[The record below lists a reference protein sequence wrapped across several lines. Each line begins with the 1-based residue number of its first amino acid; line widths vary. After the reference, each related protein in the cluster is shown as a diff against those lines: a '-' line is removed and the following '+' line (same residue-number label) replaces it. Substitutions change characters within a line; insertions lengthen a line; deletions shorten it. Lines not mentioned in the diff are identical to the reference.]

1 MYFWLPYASA
11 AVANSVTVFA
21 RYFCGDHLPS
31 HAIGFSLMDKDKDGY
46 ITLKDLRTLCNELN
60 LVLRQEELDDMILQ
74 ADMDGNG
81 KVSKEEFL
89 QIMLKTSLYAE
100 HV

>member
-1 MYFWLPYASA
+1 MS
-11 AVANSVTVFA
+11 
-21 RYFCGDHLPS
+21 CQGDSYDMHEE
-31 HAIGFSLMDKDKDGY
+31 IIKGFSLMDKDKDGY

>member
-1 MYFWLPYASA
+1 MGITF
-11 AVANSVTVFA
+11 
-21 RYFCGDHLPS
+21 DPS

-46 ITLKDLRTLCNELN
+46 ITLKDLCTLCNELN
-60 LVLRQEELDDMILQ
+60 FVLRQEELDDMILQ

-81 KVSKEEFL
+81 KASKEEFL

>member
-1 MYFWLPYASA
+1 MCK
-11 AVANSVTVFA
+11 TVDAMQVQSSA

-31 HAIGFSLMDKDKDGY
+31 HVIGFSLMDKDKDGY

-81 KVSKEEFL
+81 KVSRGVSADNA
-89 QIMLKTSLYAE
+89 QN
-100 HV
+100 